1 MTIRSGQKKNF
12 DNYTDE
18 ELVRD
23 YRKQKNPELI
33 GILFKRYSH
42 LVFGV
47 CLHYFYDKD
56 KAADAVMNIYEKLF
70 DALARHKVTNF
81 KAWICAVSKNHC
93 LMHLRKSANKR
104 MVLVD
109 DFKQFDHQSMEN
121 ELPLHLNIAELDD
134 KIETLLESISAL
146 KPLQQLCI
154 RLFYL
159 ESLSYEEVAGH
170 TGLSAGEVKS
180 HIQNGK
186 RNLKIYLE
194 GKKKFRYE

>member
-1 MTIRSGQKKNF
+1 
-12 DNYTDE
+12 
-18 ELVRD
+18 
-23 YRKQKNPELI
+23 
-33 GILFKRYSH
+33 
-42 LVFGV
+42 
-47 CLHYFYDKD
+47 
-56 KAADAVMNIYEKLF
+56 
-70 DALARHKVTNF
+70 
-81 KAWICAVSKNHC
+81 
-93 LMHLRKSANKR
+93 
-104 MVLVD
+104 
-109 DFKQFDHQSMEN
+109 MEN